1 MGSDLSSYGRVL
13 SNRVVIELGVSRK
26 KKNEEKKNE
35 EKKNEEEKKD
45 EKRSTTDLRSN
56 FIAPSDGTNRLSYD
70 RRPTTLLTVV

>member
-26 KKNEEKKNE
+26 KKNE